1 MISSPLPL
9 LHHAHKSQVAIP
21 NLLCTRHRASFA
33 PHHYTMTRHFCQL
46 LSETWHGLSN
56 HGAQHHHHRPKVAAR
71 NTRVVSARS
80 DTTESSTD
88 VDLLIAPL
96 PRNVPRSRPVV
107 RHRVRFEQ
115 AKNQVHNVPDAYS
128 HKQERW
134 YDKDEINAFKKET
147 FRTAQACMQLAV
159 KTTLSQGSWSK
170 VIRQAYYAFTMVGS
184 TSDQQE
190 KLWQSDHCLEAMHV
204 GLHQWAFP
212 DLKRDRLSRR
222 EQLQQFIKAW
232 QRDKKQGVDALSTK
246 CRQITQPSRQFA
258 MYVGQLM
265 AKQTH

>member
-1 MISSPLPL
+1 
-9 LHHAHKSQVAIP
+9 
-21 NLLCTRHRASFA
+21 
-33 PHHYTMTRHFCQL
+33 MTRHFCQL

-56 HGAQHHHHRPKVAAR
+56 HGAQHHQHHLPKAATR
-71 NTRVVSARS
+71 DTRVVSTTS

-88 VDLLIAPL
+88 VDPLIAPL

-115 AKNQVHNVPDAYS
+115 AKNQVYNVPDAYS
-128 HKQERW
+128 NKQERW
-134 YDKDEINAFKKET
+134 YDKDEITAFKKET
-147 FRTAQACMQLAV
+147 FRTAQTCMQLAV

-170 VIRQAYYAFTMVGS
+170 TIRQAYYAFSMVGS

-190 KLWQSDHCLEAMHV
+190 KLWQNDHCLEAMHV

-222 EQLQQFIKAW
+222 EQLQQYIKNW
-232 QRDKKQGVDALSTK
+232 QKDKKQGIDALSKK

-258 MYVGQLM
+258 LYVGQLM
-265 AKQTH
+265 AN